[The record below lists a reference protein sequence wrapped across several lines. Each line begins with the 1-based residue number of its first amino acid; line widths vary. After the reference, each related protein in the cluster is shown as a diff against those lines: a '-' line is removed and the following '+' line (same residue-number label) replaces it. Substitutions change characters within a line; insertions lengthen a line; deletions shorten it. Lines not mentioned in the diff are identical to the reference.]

1 MEFASLARIPLIF
14 TGSAV
19 ILGVDSVR
27 DTTCV
32 KKFKERFDV
41 FSDAVFAIILTI
53 MVLDVPVEVTSG
65 QLDYMELA
73 QNIGVYVVSF
83 CFVANCWYK
92 HALMFN
98 EVEEVPHTIIILDFL
113 LLLVVSLIPAFTK
126 LMISDIAQGT
136 VMLCGTAYLIVT
148 ILEVIIARAMLP
160 TKYQDAAQMKRVYTY
175 IFGSAYLTNS
185 ALLVVFIALAYFR
198 PYFGLVLFIIIPIRS
213 FISNAGKQQN
223 FNDIS
228 QLDSQGVSSFMKLS
242 QADRRRFLMIL
253 RRYIGQMRSVD
264 LSRDDKNAA
273 WLRFVNDVQRSFGID
288 EEQASQWFHD
298 ATLEHKTYQTSRA
311 RQESKSQQQHG
322 RSGMQSETLQSRR
335 GRRNRHHRGRRH

>member
-1 MEFASLARIPLIF
+1 M
-14 TGSAV
+14 
-19 ILGVDSVR
+19 
-27 DTTCV
+27 

-53 MVLDVPVEVTSG
+53 MVLDVPVEVLNG
-65 QLDYMELA
+65 ELNYMELA
-73 QNIGVYVVSF
+73 QNIGIYVVSF

-98 EVEEVPHTIIILDFL
+98 EVDKVPHTVIILDFL
-113 LLLVVSLIPAFTK
+113 LLLSVSLIPAFTK

-148 ILEVIIARAMLP
+148 ILEVVIARAILP
-160 TKYQDAAQMKRVYTY
+160 AKYQDAAQMKQVYTY

-242 QADRRRFLMIL
+242 QSDKRRFLMIL
-253 RRYIGQMRSVD
+253 RRYIGQMRSPN

-273 WLRFVNDVQRSFGID
+273 WTRFVNDVQRSFGIS

-298 ATLEHKTYQTSRA
+298 ATLEHKSYRDSQTQHETMAQRPYD
-311 RQESKSQQQHG
+311 RGTLQHG
-322 RSGMQSETLQSRR
+322 MPLPRH
-335 GRRNRHHRGRRH
+335 GRRNRQQRGRRH

>member
-1 MEFASLARIPLIF
+1 M
-14 TGSAV
+14 
-19 ILGVDSVR
+19 R

-53 MVLDVPVEVTSG
+53 MVLDVPVEVLHG
-65 QLDYMELA
+65 ELNYMELA
-73 QNIGVYVVSF
+73 QNIGIYVVSF

-113 LLLVVSLIPAFTK
+113 LLLAVSLIPAFTK
-126 LMISDIAQGT
+126 LMISDIARGT

-160 TKYQDAAQMKRVYTY
+160 AKYQDVAQMKRVYTY

-198 PYFGLVLFIIIPIRS
+198 PYFGLILFIIIPIRS

-242 QADRRRFLMIL
+242 QSDKRRFLMIL
-253 RRYIGQMRSVD
+253 RRYIGQMHSVD
-264 LSRDDKNAA
+264 LSRDDKDAA
-273 WLRFVNDVQRSFGID
+273 WLRFVSDVQRSFGID
-288 EEQASQWFHD
+288 EEQVSQWFHD
-298 ATLEHKTYQTSRA
+298 ATLEHKAYREGHPA
-311 RQESKSQQQHG
+311 QEPMSQRPYHKSV
-322 RSGMQSETLQSRR
+322 MQSGTPQSRH
-335 GRRNRHHRGRRH
+335 GRRNRQERGRRH